1 MGGTAEKR
9 PPPPTA
15 RSPNAPLQPGF
26 ARAVDRACSAFTAPR
41 AHELWKTAGRPVG
54 TLSGRDRGPRRRPTA
69 LRVEAPA
76 PAAEG
81 PLLGALGRELAAP
94 RALCP
99 PPRLCVSNL
108 PGADLTSVFKGRGEG
123 DNRKPG
129 PCVLSTSEMLLVIT
143 DAGPGSVLRS
153 PWVGTVSATMT
164 RASRGADEVALLAQG
179 RPERGRP
186 VLFGPGHVEQG
197 QTWRTRCRGERA
209 RRGGEHCAPSHA
221 RSREQTG
228 SQRRRG
234 EGRRPGP
241 GWRRGQRLGLG
252 GAGFCGRMHDSGNIV
267 NATELYI

>member
-15 RSPNAPLQPGF
+15 RFPNAPLQPGF

-123 DNRKPG
+123 DNRKP
-129 PCVLSTSEMLLVIT
+129 
-143 DAGPGSVLRS
+143 
-153 PWVGTVSATMT
+153 
-164 RASRGADEVALLAQG
+164 
-179 RPERGRP
+179 RP
-186 VLFGPGHVEQG
+186 VRFEHIRDAP
-197 QTWRTRCRGERA
+197 RDNRCRPGVCPEVTLGGDGFSHDDARFPRS
-209 RRGGEHCAPSHA
+209 RRGGPPC
-221 RSREQTG
+221 
-228 SQRRRG
+228 
-234 EGRRPGP
+234 PGP
-241 GWRRGQRLGLG
+241 
-252 GAGFCGRMHDSGNIV
+252 S
-267 NATELYI
+267 